1 VQRLTRHT
9 PLSRAALAGRL
20 AVIGAVVFISAL
32 AFAYAGDWL
41 TPDRLTPT
49 RMVAALSDRGGNP
62 LGHRRNHSKGMCFTG
77 VFEANGAGSQY
88 SVAPMLVAG
97 RYPVVGRFAIAVG
110 NPDASDIMGRVKS
123 MAVRIVAP
131 NGQEWRS
138 GMNNSPVFVVSN
150 PRDFY
155 QLTLTQD
162 IDPAT
167 GKSDPTAM
175 KRFVATHPGS
185 APFVEWSQTA
195 PWTASWADQAYNS
208 LNAFR
213 FIDASGSSHLV
224 RWSMEPTIAPTPV
237 AHAALVAMGGDFLE
251 HDLVR
256 RLADGPLSW
265 HLMVTFGEP
274 GDPSN
279 DATKAWPSDR
289 KRLEVGTLTVQKAE
303 AEAAG
308 PCRDFNYDPTILPT
322 GIVVSDDPLLP
333 ARSAAYAKS
342 FDLRTAETADY
353 PYTPR
358 PAGHQPGHQPG
369 HQQ

>member
-1 VQRLTRHT
+1 MSDEENLTRHT
-9 PLSRAALAGRL
+9 PLSPAALAGRL
-20 AVIGAVVFISAL
+20 AVIGGLVFTSAL
-32 AFAYAGDWL
+32 AFAYAGGWL

-77 VFEANGAGSQY
+77 VFEANGAASQY

-97 RYPVVGRFAIAVG
+97 TYPVVGRFAIAVG

-155 QLTLTQD
+155 ELTLAQD

-167 GKSDPTAM
+167 GKPDPGAM
-175 KRFVATHPGS
+175 NRFSATHPDS
-185 APFVEWSQTA
+185 APFAEWSQTA

-213 FIDASGSSHLV
+213 FLDAAHHSHLV
-224 RWSMEPTIAPTPV
+224 RWSMKSTIQPTSVP
-237 AHAALVAMGGDFLE
+237 HAALADMGPNFLE
-251 HDLVR
+251 RDLNS
-256 RLADGPLSW
+256 RLAQGPLTW
-265 HLMVTFGEP
+265 HLIVTLAEP
-274 GDPSN
+274 EDPSN
-279 DATKAWPSDR
+279 DATKAWPSGRQEIDA
-289 KRLEVGTLTVQKAE
+289 GTLVVEKAVAE
-303 AEAAG
+303 ADG
-308 PCRDFNYDPTILPT
+308 PCRDLNYDPTILPA
-322 GIVVSDDPLLP
+322 GIAVSDDPLLP

-342 FDLRTAETADY
+342 FDLRTEESADY
-353 PYTPR
+353 PRTAPH
-358 PAGHQPGHQPG
+358 AGDRR
-369 HQQ
+369 

>member
-1 VQRLTRHT
+1 MSDQKNLTRHP
-9 PLSRAALAGRL
+9 PLSPSAVAGRL
-20 AVIGAVVFISAL
+20 AVIAGVLFASSL
-32 AFAYAGDWL
+32 AFAYAGGWL
-41 TPDRLTPT
+41 TPDRLTPA

-62 LGHRRNHSKGMCFTG
+62 LGHLHNLSKGMCFPG
-77 VFEANGAGSQY
+77 VFAANGAASQY

-110 NPDASDIMGRVKS
+110 NPAASDITGRVKS
-123 MAVRIVAP
+123 MAVRIVSP

-155 QLTLTQD
+155 QLTRAQD
-162 IDPAT
+162 LDPAV
-167 GKSDPTAM
+167 GKPDPDAM
-175 KRFVATHPGS
+175 KRFAATHPDS
-185 APFVEWSQTA
+185 APFIDWAKPA
-195 PWTASWADQAYNS
+195 PWTTSGADQAYNS

-213 FIDASGSSHLV
+213 FIDAGGASHLV
-224 RWSMEPTIAPTPV
+224 RWSMEPTVSPTPV
-237 AHAALVAMGGDFLE
+237 PHAALASMGPDFLD
-251 HDLVR
+251 HDLVQ
-256 RLADGPLSW
+256 RLADGPLTW
-265 HLMVTFGEP
+265 HLVVTFAEP

-289 KRLEVGTLTVQKAE
+289 KRVDVGTLIVQKAE

-322 GIVVSDDPLLP
+322 GIAVSDDPLLP

-353 PYTPR
+353 PYSPR
-358 PAGHQPGHQPG
+358 PAGGRP
-369 HQQ
+369 

>member
-1 VQRLTRHT
+1 MSNEENLTRHP
-9 PLSRAALAGRL
+9 PLSLSAVAARL
-20 AVIGAVVFISAL
+20 AVIGGIMFASAL
-32 AFAYAGDWL
+32 AFAYAGGWL
-41 TPDRLTPT
+41 NPSRLTPT

-77 VFEANGAGSQY
+77 VFEANGAASQY
-88 SVAPMLVAG
+88 SVAPMLLAG
-97 RYPVVGRFAIAVG
+97 TYPVVGRFAIAVG

-123 MAVRIVAP
+123 MAVRIVSP

-155 QLTLTQD
+155 ELTLAQD
-162 IDPAT
+162 IDPAF
-167 GKSDPTAM
+167 GKPDPGAM
-175 KRFVATHPGS
+175 KRFAATHPDS
-185 APFVEWSQTA
+185 APFVEWAKTA
-195 PWTASWADQAYNS
+195 PWTTSWADQAYNS

-213 FIDASGSSHLV
+213 FIDAGGASHFV
-224 RWSMEPTIAPTPV
+224 RWSMEPTVSPTPV
-237 AHAALVAMGGDFLE
+237 PHAVLASMGSDFLE

-256 RLADGPLSW
+256 RLSDSPLRW
-265 HLMVTFGEP
+265 HLMVTLAEP

-289 KRLEVGTLTVQKAE
+289 KRVDVGTLIVQKAE
-303 AEAAG
+303 AEVDG

-322 GIVVSDDPLLP
+322 GIAVSDDPLLP

-353 PYTPR
+353 PHSPR
-358 PAGHQPGHQPG
+358 PAGGRP
-369 HQQ
+369 

>member
-1 VQRLTRHT
+1 MSDEENLTRHA
-9 PLSRAALAGRL
+9 PLSLSAVGGRF
-20 AVIGAVVFISAL
+20 AVIGGVLFTSAL
-32 AFAYAGDWL
+32 AFAYAGGWL

-49 RMVAALSDRGGNP
+49 RIVAALSDRGGNP

-77 VFEANGAGSQY
+77 VFDANGAGSRY

-123 MAVRIVAP
+123 MAVRIVSP

-155 QLTLTQD
+155 ELTLAQD

-167 GKSDPTAM
+167 GKLDPGAM
-175 KRFVATHPGS
+175 NRFSATHPDS
-185 APFVEWSQTA
+185 APFAEWSQTA
-195 PWTASWADQAYNS
+195 PWTTSWADQAYNS

-213 FIDASGSSHLV
+213 FIDGGGASHLV
-224 RWSMEPTIAPTPV
+224 RWSMEPTVSPTPV
-237 AHAALVAMGGDFLE
+237 PHAVLASMGPDFLG

-256 RLADGPLSW
+256 RLSDGPLTW
-265 HLMVTFGEP
+265 RLVVTFAEP

-289 KRLEVGTLTVQKAE
+289 KRVDVGTLIVQKAE
-303 AEAAG
+303 AEADG

-322 GIVVSDDPLLP
+322 GITVSDDPLLA

-342 FDLRTAETADY
+342 FDLRTAEAADY

-358 PAGHQPGHQPG
+358 PAGDRP
-369 HQQ
+369 